1 VQISKGHCVEQVA
14 CVLERAVSSVHL
26 EQLGANKLV
35 GVKPWFD
42 GVGVKLFSQG
52 GGPTS
57 VENGSIG
64 GGTGWLLVKFG
75 FWD

>member
-35 GVKPWFD
+35 GVKP
-42 GVGVKLFSQG
+42 
-52 GGPTS
+52 
-57 VENGSIG
+57 
-64 GGTGWLLVKFG
+64 
-75 FWD
+75 